1 MTTSNQTPFRV
12 EPLPVREDLLS
23 IRAESLPVRAESLP
37 VRAEPVEALPSRR
50 HLLIASAGALAF
62 PGLHAQTPHR
72 PGDALQPRPLVFPRD
87 HGTHND
93 TRTEWWYL
101 TGHAKDT
108 KGREFGFQVTF
119 FRSRVDGTQA
129 LQSRLAAKHLLFAHA
144 AITDVQGGQLLHDQ
158 RMARWNG
165 EPPTQ
170 TERGVFAS
178 EADTRVVLRDW
189 HIERQP
195 DGRYITRIGGGTL
208 GIELVAQPEQAWL
221 LQGDEGFSRK
231 GPDASQASFYVS
243 QPHLAVQGTL
253 RLGGQAFEVK
263 GTAWLDHEWSEALL
277 HPEAVGWDWI
287 GMNLFDGHSVT
298 AFQLRR
304 ADGSKVWAG
313 GSFRAAGSAQSPT
326 DIYRFRPGE
335 VDFKPQ
341 RYWTSPLTRARYP
354 VEWLIRT
361 PADFY
366 TVKAVIDPQEL
377 DGRQGTG
384 TVYWEGLSDLFD
396 SNGQR
401 VGRGYLEM
409 TGYAQRLVL

>member
-1 MTTSNQTPFRV
+1 MAAT
-12 EPLPVREDLLS
+12 
-23 IRAESLPVRAESLP
+23 
-37 VRAEPVEALPSRR
+37 
-50 HLLIASAGALAF
+50 GALAF
-62 PGLHAQTPHR
+62 PKARAQSPHR

-87 HGTHND
+87 HGSHNE

-101 TGHAKDT
+101 TGHAQDD
-108 KGREFGFQVTF
+108 KGRDFGFQVTF

-129 LQSRLAAKHLLFAHA
+129 LQSRLAARHLLFAHA
-144 AITDVQGGQLLHDQ
+144 AITDVQGGKLLHDQ

-165 EPPTQ
+165 EPASQP
-170 TERGVFAS
+170 ERGVFAS

-189 HIERQP
+189 HIDRAPE
-195 DGRYITRIGGGTL
+195 GHYTTRIGGDAL
-208 GIELVAQPEQAWL
+208 SIDLVARPQQAWL
-221 LQGDEGFSRK
+221 LQGNEGFSRK

-243 QPHLAVQGTL
+243 QPQLAVRGTL
-253 RLGGQAFEVK
+253 GIGRQRFDVQ

-287 GMNLFDGHSVT
+287 GMNLLDGHSLT

-304 ADGSKVWAG
+304 ADGSQLWAG
-313 GSFRAAGSAQSPT
+313 GSFREARHAASPT
-326 DIYRFRPGE
+326 QLRRFGTDE
-335 VDFKPQ
+335 VAFKPL
-341 RYWTSPLTRARYP
+341 RSWLSPLTRARYP
-354 VEWLIRT
+354 VDWEVRT
-361 PADFY
+361 PVGVY

-396 SNGQR
+396 SGGRR

>member
-1 MTTSNQTPFRV
+1 MTTKNQP
-12 EPLPVREDLLS
+12 PA
-23 IRAESLPVRAESLP
+23 RAKPTS
-37 VRAEPVEALPSRR
+37 VRAEPVEALTNRR
-50 HLLIASAGALAF
+50 RLLIASAGVLAI
-62 PGLHAQTPHR
+62 PRAPAQTSHR
-72 PGDALQPRPLVFPRD
+72 SGDTLRPRPLVFPRD

-101 TGHAKDT
+101 TGHAQDA

-119 FRSRVDGTQA
+119 FRSRMDGTHT
-129 LQSRLAAKHLLFAHA
+129 LQSRLAARHLLFAHA
-144 AITDVQGGQLLHDQ
+144 AITDVQSGKLLHDQ

-165 EPPTQ
+165 EMPEQ

-178 EADTRVVLRDW
+178 EADTHVVLRDW
-189 HIERQP
+189 HIQRTP
-195 DGRYITRIGGGTL
+195 DGRYTTRIGGDTL
-208 GIELVAQPEQAWL
+208 HIDLTALPQQAWL

-243 QPHLAVQGTL
+243 HPQLAVQGTL
-253 RLGGQAFEVK
+253 GIGRQRFAVQ
-263 GTAWLDHEWSEALL
+263 GTAWLDHEWSEAVL
-277 HPEAVGWDWI
+277 HPEAVGWDWV
-287 GMNLFDGHSVT
+287 GMNLFDGHSLT

-313 GSFRAAGSAQSPT
+313 GSFRAAGSAQSAT
-326 DIYRFRPGE
+326 DIDRFRPGE
-335 VDFKPQ
+335 VDFEPQ
-341 RYWTSPLTRARYP
+341 RFWSSPLTRARYP

-361 PADFY
+361 PADVY

-384 TVYWEGLSDLFD
+384 TVYWEGLSDLFG
-396 SNGQR
+396 SNGKR

-409 TGYAQRLVL
+409 TGYAKRLVL

>member
-23 IRAESLPVRAESLP
+23 IRAEPLP
-37 VRAEPVEALPSRR
+37 VRAEPVEALTSRR

-195 DGRYITRIGGGTL
+195 GGRYITRIGGGTL

-253 RLGGQAFEVK
+253 RLGGQAFEVT

-396 SNGQR
+396 SNGRR